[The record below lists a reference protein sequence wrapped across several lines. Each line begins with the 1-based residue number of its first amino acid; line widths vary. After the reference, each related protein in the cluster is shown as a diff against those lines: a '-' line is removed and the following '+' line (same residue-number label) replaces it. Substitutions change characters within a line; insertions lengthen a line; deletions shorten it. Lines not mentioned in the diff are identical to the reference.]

1 VRSRED
7 DHLGIVRVNA
17 ELASRTGGFRS
28 VEFLADTGSLYTLI
42 TPRLAQELG
51 MDFATSTTL
60 ETANNSRSEVPLGF
74 GRVRVMGR
82 EEPIIVGAME
92 VPMPLLGS
100 TALQALGLKVNPSEA
115 IVEFAAPYP
124 PLA

>member
-1 VRSRED
+1 
-7 DHLGIVRVNA
+7 
-17 ELASRTGGFRS
+17 
-28 VEFLADTGSLYTLI
+28 
-42 TPRLAQELG
+42 

>member
-1 VRSRED
+1 M
-7 DHLGIVRVNA
+7 GIVKVA
-17 ELASRTGGFRS
+17 GELASATGGFQP
-28 VEFLADTGSLYTLI
+28 VEFLADTGSLYTLVS
-42 TPRLAQELG
+42 PLLAQELG
-51 MDFATSTTL
+51 VEFAASTTL
-60 ETANNSRSEVPLGF
+60 VTANNSKSDVPLGF

-100 TALQALGLKVNPSEA
+100 TAMQALGLKVNPAEET
-115 IVEFAAPYP
+115 VEFASPYP